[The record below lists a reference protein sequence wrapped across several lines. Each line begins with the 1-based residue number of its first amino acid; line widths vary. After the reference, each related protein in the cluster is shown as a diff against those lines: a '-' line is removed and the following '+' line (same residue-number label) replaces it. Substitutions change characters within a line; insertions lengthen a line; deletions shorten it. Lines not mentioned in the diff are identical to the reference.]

1 MLSSPRYRLL
11 KPHLLRELMERT
23 GTGAAISGR
32 ELATAVDVPSS
43 TIDALLNGVTKTQ
56 PAEVA
61 ERIVRVIGVDL
72 LILWAP
78 TGRAVPAP
86 TEEQPAAAAPRTA
99 VPA

>member
-1 MLSSPRYRLL
+1 MTSPPRYRLV

-32 ELATAVDVPSS
+32 ELAAAVEVPSS

-56 PAEVA
+56 PADVA

-72 LILWAP
+72 LILWTP

-86 TEEQPAAAAPRTA
+86 AEDHPTA
-99 VPA
+99 VPHTAVPV

>member
-1 MLSSPRYRLL
+1 MTSPPRYRLL

-32 ELATAVDVPSS
+32 ELAAAVDVPSS

-56 PAEVA
+56 PADVA

-86 TEEQPAAAAPRTA
+86 AEDQPMVTARAAVSA
-99 VPA
+99 